1 VTDVPPPPPPVPPSS
16 GGQPPVGPT
25 GPDAGAALSYG
36 WEKFKDNA
44 GVLIGVIL
52 IPVVLQLVLQ
62 LIGFGVIRGWFGYV
76 VFGILSAI
84 VSLGGSIGIYNA
96 ALMITAGETPD
107 IGKAFTTDRWGEW
120 LVFALVYG
128 LFVGIGALFCGIGAL
143 VVLAFLGLAPYYFL
157 DQRMSLGDALNASLD
172 STRRISGL
180 PLAIALTA
188 LVGFLGIVVCYIGA
202 LVTMPIAYVGVG
214 LLYRRATN
222 QPVAP

>member
-1 VTDVPPPPPPVPPSS
+1 VTDVPPPPPPEQPGGGPPSI
-16 GGQPPVGPT
+16 GPT
-25 GPDAGAALSYG
+25 GPDAGVALSYG

-44 GVLIGVIL
+44 GVLIAVIL
-52 IPVVLQLVLQ
+52 IPVVLEAVLQ
-62 LIGFGVIRGWFGYV
+62 LIGFAVIRGFFGYA
-76 VFGILSAI
+76 VFGILSMI

-96 ALMITAGETPD
+96 ALMITAGERPD

-120 LVFALVYG
+120 LLFALVFG
-128 LFVGIGALFCGIGAL
+128 IFVGVGALFCGIGAL
-143 VVLAFLGLAPYYFL
+143 VVLAFFGLAPYYFL

-180 PLAIALTA
+180 PMAIGLVV
-188 LVGFLGIVVCYIGA
+188 LVGVLGLILCYIGA

-214 LLYRRATN
+214 VLYRRATN